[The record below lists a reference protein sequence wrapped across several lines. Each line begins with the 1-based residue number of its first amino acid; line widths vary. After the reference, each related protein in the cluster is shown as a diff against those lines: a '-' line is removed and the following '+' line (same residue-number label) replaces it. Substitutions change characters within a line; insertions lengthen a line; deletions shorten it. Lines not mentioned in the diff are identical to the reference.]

1 MCKDIQATAL
11 IDDSAKYA
19 YQCASEVK
27 DDATCTEM
35 RLVVLFGE
43 YGWNTGSHVP
53 NVDQVNAF
61 EEQGIVARAAN
72 WEPEVRLLLE
82 KHRESLRE

>member
-1 MCKDIQATAL
+1 MDF
-11 IDDSAKYA
+11 SSV
-19 YQCASEVK
+19 ASVVVIVR
-27 DDATCTEM
+27 

-53 NVDQVNAF
+53 NVDQVSAF